1 MRRLVACK
9 ALAWTAAAVI
19 TASGAAAIT
28 RIHGAPEM
36 LDALAVSDSAI
47 LDLSAA
53 IGMKLDALTVEG
65 RAMTARE
72 DLLAALDIERGIPIL
87 SVNVAQARAAIETLP
102 WVKSAK
108 IERRLPGSLHILLEE
123 RAPYALW
130 QRGDRYTLVDQ
141 SGNTIVDVPDADPAL
156 PLIVGPD
163 APQHAAAL
171 FEALQTEID
180 LAGRVRG
187 AVRVGARRW
196 NVYLDAFDGGIAIL
210 LPEVDV
216 TAAWA
221 RLATL
226 EREHKI
232 LERDLDFIDMRLED
246 RLVVRIHSDSL
257 PGDPALEGAA
267 PTNRK
272 KAPLSAPV
280 MAPIPAPVD
289 GPAAEPAASI
299 DQKRN
304 I

>member
-1 MRRLVACK
+1 MRRLVSRK
-9 ALAWTAAAVI
+9 TLAWTAAGVI
-19 TASGAAAIT
+19 AAGGAAAIT
-28 RIHGAPEM
+28 HLHGSPAMP
-36 LDALAVSDSAI
+36 DALAHAFAVPDSAI

-87 SVNVAQARAAIETLP
+87 SVDVAQARAAIEALP

-123 RAPYALW
+123 RTPYALW

-141 SGNTIVDVPDADPAL
+141 SGNAIVDVPDADPAL

-171 FEALQTEID
+171 FEALQSEVD

-196 NVYLDAFDGGIAIL
+196 NVYLDAFDGGIAIR

-216 TAAWA
+216 AAAWA

-246 RLVVRIHSDSL
+246 RLVVRIHKDSL
-257 PGDPALEGAA
+257 PANPALDAVA
-267 PTNRK
+267 PK
-272 KAPLSAPV
+272 KP
-280 MAPIPAPVD
+280 PAPVTAPVTEPVN
-289 GPAAEPAASI
+289 GPAAAPAALNA
-299 DQKRN
+299 QKRN